1 LNLIVDFTKWIF
13 VFLQQNMDIFT
24 ASFVIF
30 STIFAGI
37 ITLILASIVMQQ
49 RKLLIAQYKIQS
61 AQIKYMLYSPR
72 LKFFNA
78 VISFISMM
86 NDINEETVNDIS
98 EIYKLEFRRKTT
110 EVFYIF
116 GEEIQN
122 YIKDI
127 GYKSERLIYM
137 VKYKKTLQYY
147 PDDSEER
154 VKYEQEMEALHAWFL
169 AQDYEATMKFIPYLR
184 IGS

>member
-1 LNLIVDFTKWIF
+1 LNLIVDFTKWTF
-13 VFLQQNMDIFT
+13 EFLQQNIDIFK
-24 ASFVIF
+24 ALFVIF
-30 STIFAGI
+30 STIFAAI
-37 ITLILASIVMQQ
+37 ITLILASIVIQQ
-49 RKLLIAQYKIQS
+49 RKFLAVHYKLQ
-61 AQIKYMLYSPR
+61 AVQIKYMLYSPR

-78 VISFISMM
+78 VISFVSMM
-86 NDINEETVNDIS
+86 NDINEENVDDIS
-98 EIYKLEFRRKTT
+98 EIYKLEFRRKTS

-122 YIKDI
+122 YIKEI

-137 VKYKKTLQYY
+137 IKYKKMLQYY

-154 VKYEQEMEALHAWFL
+154 VKYEKEIEELHAWFL
-169 AQDYEATMKFIPYLR
+169 AQDYEATVKFIPYLR